1 MSSTVLVFDPQGTP
15 HDVPYEK
22 MHEALSNGGTPGVRM
37 TGDDGQ
43 VHSVPAT
50 KIQDAYQHGGKL
62 LPLETQETEHPGF
75 WHAVGSYFANPDS
88 GKLQTEADLWK
99 KRAESPGLTLPTPEE
114 NAQRKAQGYGP
125 AYRALVPAAEALG
138 MNVKGAEQSA
148 AQGDAAGVAGY
159 AAVPA
164 AAAVAPLALEGAGK
178 LASKAGAAVKPAV
191 ASAVRV
197 ASDVVDPDITGIV
210 SPRLAHA
217 QRALGRLAKAM
228 DSTGEA
234 PVYRDATI
242 DKLNIPDYAGEAP
255 APGSAEELRDFWQ
268 QRGGGMTDKP
278 IDRSTMQGGPQIGQK
293 QSLLRQAEALKQPVR
308 DIVDAAIPPTGETK
322 ASNLLTKSRIDFQLQ
337 RGNVE
342 AAQAILDS
350 AKPKSV
356 TPLPVKGEPRIV
368 PSVQN
373 IRENDAMVRDAESRP
388 DRIPKPGSRADKLED
403 KAYSQEMNWDL
414 ERKGW
419 QAESEARRE
428 FIARNSTGATKGS
441 LIEQARQG
449 AGQTAEAPAS
459 SDLTE
464 ILLKSLDLATK
475 KKR

>member
-50 KIQDAYQHGGKL
+50 KINEAYQHGGKL
-62 LPLETQETEHPGF
+62 LPLETQKTEHPGF
-75 WHAVGSYFANPDS
+75 WHAVGSYFASPPGGVTSPYPGMDMEQ
-88 GKLQTEADLWK
+88 KQAIAQEAGQQAD
-99 KRAESPGLTLPTPEE
+99 
-114 NAQRKAQGYGP
+114 QRKAAGYSAP
-125 AYRALVPAAEALG
+125 YRALAPVAQAVGVNVPGMEQAAKE
-138 MNVKGAEQSA
+138 
-148 AQGDAAGVAGY
+148 GDVGGVAGY

-164 AAAVAPLALEGAGK
+164 AAAIAPLALKGAGK

-191 ASAVRV
+191 SSAVRI

-228 DSTGEA
+228 DTGGEA

-255 APGSAEELRDFWQ
+255 QSGSAEELRDFWQ
-268 QRGGGMTDKP
+268 QRGGGLVDKP
-278 IDRSTMQGGPQIGQK
+278 VDRATMQGGPKIGQK
-293 QSLLRQAEALKQPVR
+293 QDLLRQAEALKQPVH
-308 DIVDAAIPPTGETK
+308 DIIDEAIPPTGQTK
-322 ASNLLTKSRIDFQLQ
+322 AANLLTKSRVEFQLKQ
-337 RGNVE
+337 GNVD
-342 AAQAILDS
+342 AAQQILDS
-350 AKPKSV
+350 AKRKST

-388 DRIPKPGSRADKLED
+388 DRAPKPGSRADKLED
-403 KAYSQEMNWDL
+403 RAYSQEMNWDL

-441 LIEQARQG
+441 LIEKAKRV
-449 AGQTAEAPAS
+449 AGQAVEAPAS

-464 ILLKSLDLATK
+464 ILLKSLDLAK
-475 KKR
+475 KGKR